1 MDFKHSFFNYLE
13 FEKRYSKH
21 TLISY
26 RNDIG
31 QFASFLSIQFEL
43 EDLLIAK
50 HTHVRTWIVHMMQ
63 NDITAKSIN
72 RKISA
77 LKSFYNF
84 LKKQGLIK
92 KSPMLKVIAP
102 KVGKR
107 LPKYVESDQIQ
118 TLLTGDLFEEGFS
131 GDRDAL
137 IVDILYSTGIRRAE
151 LIGLKE
157 KDVNFY
163 NHNIKV
169 YGKGSKERLIPV
181 SKLLLDRIA
190 AYIKTKDDHF
200 EAVNKES
207 LLVTNS
213 GKALYPKF
221 VFNKVKQYLSKVT
234 TLDKKSPHILRHSF
248 ATHLANN
255 GAELNAI
262 KALLGHASLAATQVY
277 THNTIEQLKA
287 VYNNAHPNAKTV

>member
-1 MDFKHSFFNYLE
+1 MNIKQSFFNYLE
-13 FEKRYSKH
+13 FEKRYSNH

-26 RNDIG
+26 RNDID
-31 QFASFLSIQFEL
+31 QFHSFLIRQFEL

-50 HTHVRTWIVHMMQ
+50 HTHVRTWMVHMMQ
-63 NDITAKSIN
+63 NGITNKSVN
-72 RKISA
+72 RKISS

-84 LKKQGLIK
+84 LKKQGMLK

-107 LPKYVESDQIQ
+107 LPKYVESNQIQ
-118 TLLTGDLFEEGFS
+118 SLLTGELFEAGFS

-137 IVDILYSTGIRRAE
+137 IIDMLYSTGIRRAE
-151 LIGLKE
+151 LIGLRE
-157 KDVNFY
+157 QDVNHY
-163 NHNIKV
+163 NNNIKV

-181 SKLLLDRIA
+181 SKMLLDRIS
-190 AYIKTKDDHF
+190 AYVTAKVDHF
-200 EAVNKES
+200 DFANRDF
-207 LLVTNS
+207 LLVTDA

-221 VFNKVKQYLSKVT
+221 VFNKVKQYLAKVT

-277 THNTIEQLKA
+277 THNTIEQLKS
-287 VYNNAHPNAKTV
+287 VYKNAHPKAKTS

>member
-1 MDFKHSFFNYLE
+1 MNHKGSFFNYLE
-13 FEKRYSKH
+13 YEKRYSKH

-26 RNDIG
+26 RNDIS
-31 QFASFLSIQFEL
+31 QFENFLLLQFEL
-43 EDLLIAK
+43 SDFLIAK

-63 NDITAKSIN
+63 NDITSKSIN

-84 LKKQGLIK
+84 LKKQGFIK
-92 KSPMLKVIAP
+92 KSPLLKVIAP

-107 LPKYVESDQIQ
+107 LPKYVEKEQIE
-118 TLLTGDLFEEGFS
+118 TLLTGDLFEEGFK
-131 GDRDAL
+131 GDRDSL
-137 IVDILYSTGIRRAE
+137 IIDLLYSTGIRRAE
-151 LIGLKE
+151 LIGLRE
-157 KDVNFY
+157 RDVNFY

-169 YGKGSKERLIPV
+169 YGKGSKERLIPI
-181 SKLLLDRIA
+181 SKLLMDRISA
-190 AYIKTKDDHF
+190 FIKIKRAHF
-200 EAVNKES
+200 EILDSNY
-207 LLVTNS
+207 LLVTDA
-213 GKALYPKF
+213 GKKLYPKF
-221 VFNKVKQYLSKVT
+221 VFNKVKQCLSKVT

-262 KALLGHASLAATQVY
+262 KALLGHESLAATQVY

-287 VYNNAHPNAKTV
+287 VYKNAHPKART

>member
-1 MDFKHSFFNYLE
+1 MDHSQSFFNYLE
-13 FEKRYSKH
+13 FEKRYSYH

-26 RNDIG
+26 KTDID
-31 QFASFLSIQFEL
+31 QFTNFLLSQFEL
-43 EDLLIAK
+43 EDLLIAR

-63 NDITAKSIN
+63 NDINAKSIN

-107 LPKYVESDQIQ
+107 LPKYVESEQIQ
-118 TLLTGDLFEEGFS
+118 RLLTDELFEDGFS
-131 GDRDAL
+131 GDRDGL
-137 IVDILYSTGIRRAE
+137 IIDLLYSTGIRRAE

-163 NHNIKV
+163 NNNIKV

-181 SKLLLDRIA
+181 SKLLLDRIS
-190 AYIKTKDDHF
+190 AYLNAKQEHFDD
-200 EAVNKES
+200 VNKEF
-207 LLVTNS
+207 LLVTDS
-213 GKALYPKF
+213 GKPLYPKF
-221 VFNKVKQYLSKVT
+221 VFNKVKRYLSKVT

-262 KALLGHASLAATQVY
+262 KALLGHESLAATQVY

-287 VYNNAHPNAKTV
+287 VYKNAHPKAKS

>member
-1 MDFKHSFFNYLE
+1 MDYSQSFFNYLE
-13 FEKRYSKH
+13 FEKRYSYH

-26 RNDIG
+26 KTDID
-31 QFASFLSIQFEL
+31 QFTNFLLSQFEL
-43 EDLLIAK
+43 EDLLIAR

-63 NDITAKSIN
+63 NDINAKSIN

-107 LPKYVESDQIQ
+107 LPKYVESEQIQ
-118 TLLTGDLFEEGFS
+118 RLLTDELFEDGFS
-131 GDRDAL
+131 GDRDGL
-137 IVDILYSTGIRRAE
+137 IIDLLYSTGIRRAE

-163 NHNIKV
+163 NNNIKV

-181 SKLLLDRIA
+181 SKLLLDRIS
-190 AYIKTKDDHF
+190 AYLNAKQEHFDD
-200 EAVNKES
+200 VNKEF
-207 LLVTNS
+207 LLVTDS
-213 GKALYPKF
+213 GKPLYPKF
-221 VFNKVKQYLSKVT
+221 VFNKVKRYLSIVT

-262 KALLGHASLAATQVY
+262 KALLGHESLAATQVY

-287 VYNNAHPNAKTV
+287 VYKNAHPKAKS

>member
-1 MDFKHSFFNYLE
+1 MDHSQSFFNYLE
-13 FEKRYSKH
+13 FEKRYSNH

-26 RNDIG
+26 KTDID
-31 QFASFLSIQFEL
+31 QFTNFLLSQFEL
-43 EDLLIAK
+43 EDLLIAR

-63 NDITAKSIN
+63 NDINAKSIN

-107 LPKYVESDQIQ
+107 LPKYVESEQIQ
-118 TLLTGDLFEEGFS
+118 RLLTDELFEDGFS
-131 GDRDAL
+131 GDRDGL
-137 IVDILYSTGIRRAE
+137 IIDLLYSTGIRRAE

-163 NHNIKV
+163 NNNIKV

-181 SKLLLDRIA
+181 SKLLLDRIS
-190 AYIKTKDDHF
+190 AYLNAKQEHFDD
-200 EAVNKES
+200 VNKEF
-207 LLVTNS
+207 LLVTDS
-213 GKALYPKF
+213 GKPLYPKF
-221 VFNKVKQYLSKVT
+221 VFNKVKRYLSIVT

-262 KALLGHASLAATQVY
+262 KALLGHESLAATQVY

-287 VYNNAHPNAKTV
+287 VYKNAHPKAKS

>member
-1 MDFKHSFFNYLE
+1 MDHSQSFFNYLE
-13 FEKRYSKH
+13 FEKRYSYH

-26 RNDIG
+26 KTDID
-31 QFASFLSIQFEL
+31 QFTNFLLSQFEL
-43 EDLLIAK
+43 EDLLIAR

-63 NDITAKSIN
+63 NDINAKSIN

-107 LPKYVESDQIQ
+107 LPKYVESEQIQ
-118 TLLTGDLFEEGFS
+118 RLLTDELFEDGFS
-131 GDRDAL
+131 GDRDGL
-137 IVDILYSTGIRRAE
+137 IIDLLYSTGIRRAE

-163 NHNIKV
+163 NNNIKV

-181 SKLLLDRIA
+181 SKLLLDRIS
-190 AYIKTKDDHF
+190 AYLNAKQEHFDD
-200 EAVNKES
+200 VNKEF
-207 LLVTNS
+207 LLVTDS
-213 GKALYPKF
+213 GKPLYPKF
-221 VFNKVKQYLSKVT
+221 VFNKVKRYLSIVT

-262 KALLGHASLAATQVY
+262 KALLGHESLAATQVY

-287 VYNNAHPNAKTV
+287 VYKNAHPKAKS

>member
-1 MDFKHSFFNYLE
+1 MDHRQSFFNYLE
-13 FEKRYSKH
+13 FEKRYSNH

-26 RNDIG
+26 KTDID
-31 QFASFLSIQFEL
+31 QFTNFLLSQFEL
-43 EDLLIAK
+43 EDLLIAR

-63 NDITAKSIN
+63 NDINAKTIN

-107 LPKYVESDQIQ
+107 LPKYVESEQIQ
-118 TLLTGDLFEEGFS
+118 RLLTDELFEDGFS
-131 GDRDAL
+131 GDRDGL
-137 IVDILYSTGIRRAE
+137 IIDLLYSTGIRRAE

-163 NHNIKV
+163 NNNIKV

-181 SKLLLDRIA
+181 SKLLLDRIS
-190 AYIKTKDDHF
+190 AYLNAKQEHFDD
-200 EAVNKES
+200 VNKEF
-207 LLVTNS
+207 LLVTDS
-213 GKALYPKF
+213 GKPLYPKF
-221 VFNKVKQYLSKVT
+221 VFNKVKRYLSKVT

-262 KALLGHASLAATQVY
+262 KALLGHESLAATQVY

-287 VYNNAHPNAKTV
+287 VYKNAHPKAKS